1 MRTLFKNIGVLI
13 ALLITLSLA
22 TYADNNSTSTPI
34 LTKSNSKFIL
44 SGNQMIDPRAIAK
57 IDEMGNELLSKT
69 GVSVYIYLKEEYS
82 TQKFANTKSKMEFI
96 KSYEQNITKKLKNPF
111 VLLTAS
117 LEDTHINLLMSPSL
131 RDSIDKDDIL
141 DKYIIPLLASK
152 DKNSMY
158 AKVSAATFN
167 GYSAIT
173 DTVAKSRGIELKSSI
188 GSAGTVTSTIWK
200 VFMYTIIV
208 IGLILYTV
216 AVLRAKK

>member
-1 MRTLFKNIGVLI
+1 MRNLFKNIGVLV
-13 ALLITLSLA
+13 ALLLIFSLA

-34 LTKSNSKFIL
+34 LTKSDSKFIL

-82 TQKFANTKSKMEFI
+82 TQKFANRKSKMEFI
-96 KSYEQNITKKLKNPF
+96 KSYEDNITKKLKNPF

-117 LEDTHINLLMSPSL
+117 LEDTHINLLISPSL
-131 RDSIDKDDIL
+131 RDSVDKDDIL

-158 AKVSAATFN
+158 AKVSAAIFN
-167 GYSAIT
+167 GYAAIT

-188 GSAGTVTSTIWK
+188 GSAGTVASTIWR

>member
-1 MRTLFKNIGVLI
+1 MKSFLKNIGVLL

-22 TYADNNSTSTPI
+22 TYADNNNSTPI
-34 LTKSNSKFIL
+34 IIKSNSKFIL
-44 SGNQMIDPRAIAK
+44 SGSKMIDPRAIAK
-57 IDEMGNELLSKT
+57 IDEMGSELLSKT
-69 GVSVYIYLKEEYS
+69 GVSVYIYLKEQYS
-82 TQKFANTKSKMEFI
+82 NQKFADRKSKMEFI

-117 LEDTHINLLMSPSL
+117 LEDTHINLLMNPSL
-131 RDSIDKDDIL
+131 KDSIDKDEIL

-158 AKVSAATFN
+158 AKVSAAIFN
-167 GYSAIT
+167 GYAAIT
-173 DTVAKSRGIELKSSI
+173 DAVAKGEGIELKSSI
-188 GSAGTVTSTIWK
+188 GSAGTVTSTIWR

>member
-1 MRTLFKNIGVLI
+1 MRTLFKNIGVLV
-13 ALLITLSLA
+13 ALLLTLSLA
-22 TYADNNSTSTPI
+22 TYADNNSTSTPT

-57 IDEMGNELLSKT
+57 IDEMGSELLSKT
-69 GVSVYIYLKEEYS
+69 GVSVYIHLKEEYS
-82 TQKFANTKSKMEFI
+82 TQKFADKKSKMEFI

-131 RDSIDKDDIL
+131 RNTIDKDDIL

-188 GSAGTVTSTIWK
+188 GSAGTVASTIWK